1 MTSRIG
7 LIINPIAGLGGSV
20 GLKGSDGI
28 DTVRH
33 ALALGAVPQAN
44 MRTIRTL
51 KLARS
56 RAARA
61 AFQLLTPAGPMGQDA
76 ACAAGFSP
84 TVLSLPVT
92 GSTTA
97 AQTRAAITELL
108 DRGIDLL
115 VFAGGDGTARDVC
128 GALGESLPCIGI
140 PAGVKIYSGVFGRS
154 PAAVADVIARWSD
167 AKRSCVTSEV
177 VDTDEEAVRQ
187 GRPFTR
193 PFGFL
198 SVPDFTGRVQSPKS
212 PVVSEVADLDGIAR
226 EVVSRLPTGTMCVLG
241 PGTTTRAVG
250 QHLGLAKTLLG
261 VDVICDRTLV
271 AGDASEK
278 EILRISTGRLTKIV
292 VTPIGGQGHVLGR
305 GNQQLSPAVLQ
316 QSGLDNLIVI
326 ATPAKLAGLPDH
338 ALTVDTG
345 SPNLDNA
352 LAGYIRVVTGW
363 RREAVC
369 PVEVY

>member
-1 MTSRIG
+1 M
-7 LIINPIAGLGGSV
+7 
-20 GLKGSDGI
+20 
-28 DTVRH
+28 
-33 ALALGAVPQAN
+33 
-44 MRTIRTL
+44 
-51 KLARS
+51 
-56 RAARA
+56 
-61 AFQLLTPAGPMGQDA
+61 
-76 ACAAGFSP
+76 FS
-84 TVLSLPVT
+84 
-92 GSTTA
+92 A
-97 AQTRAAITELL
+97 
-108 DRGIDLL
+108 
-115 VFAGGDGTARDVC
+115 
-128 GALGESLPCIGI
+128 
-140 PAGVKIYSGVFGRS
+140 RS

-352 LAGYIRVVTGW
+352 LAGYFRVVTGW